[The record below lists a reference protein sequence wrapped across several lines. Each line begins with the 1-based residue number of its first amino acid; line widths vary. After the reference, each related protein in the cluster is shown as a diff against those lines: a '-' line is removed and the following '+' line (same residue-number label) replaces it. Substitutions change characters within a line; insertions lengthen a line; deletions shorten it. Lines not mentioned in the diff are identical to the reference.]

1 MIFMNGSIGMKNEY
15 SPTLLIL
22 PMLGRKIP
30 DYPGFRDCCVKDDKI
45 LIYVR
50 DNPNNQNYTPCREK
64 LMKDKNFIET
74 WCDEQDSTHIYYS
87 FAVPKK
93 WKSDFKKITNGNI
106 KDVSDKFIDYL
117 RKFYDNNHIIDI
129 IFGREMKEV

>member
-1 MIFMNGSIGMKNEY
+1 MNGSIGMKNEY

-30 DYPGFRDCCVKDDKI
+30 DYPGFRNCFVKDDKI

-50 DNPNNQNYTPCREK
+50 DNPNNQNYTPCREQ

-87 FAVPKK
+87 FKVPKK
-93 WKSDFKKITNGNI
+93 WKSDFKKITNDNT
-106 KDVSDKFIDYL
+106 KEVSDKYIDYL
-117 RKFYDNNHIIDI
+117 RKFYDNNPIIDI

>member
-1 MIFMNGSIGMKNEY
+1 MNGSIGMKNEY

-22 PMLGRKIP
+22 PTLGRKIP
-30 DYPGFRDCCVKDDKI
+30 DYPGFRDCFVKDDKI

-74 WCDEQDSTHIYYS
+74 WCDEQDSTHMYYS
-87 FAVPKK
+87 FKVPKK
-93 WKSDFKKITNGNI
+93 WKSDFKKITNDNT
-106 KDVSDKFIDYL
+106 KEVSDKYIDYL
-117 RKFYDNNHIIDI
+117 RKFYDNNPIIDI

>member
-1 MIFMNGSIGMKNEY
+1 MNDLKGMRRDCN
-15 SPTLLIL
+15 PTLLIL

-30 DYPGFRDCCVKDDKI
+30 DYPGFRDCFVKDDKI

-87 FAVPKK
+87 FKVPKK
-93 WKSDFKKITNGNI
+93 WKSDFKKITNDNT
-106 KDVSDKFIDYL
+106 KEVSDKYIDYL
-117 RKFYDNNHIIDI
+117 RKFYDNNPIIDI

>member
-1 MIFMNGSIGMKNEY
+1 MNGSIGMKNGY

-30 DYPGFRDCCVKDDKI
+30 DYPGFRDCFVKDDKI

-87 FAVPKK
+87 FKVPKK
-93 WKSDFKKITNGNI
+93 WKSDFQKITNGNT
-106 KDVSDKFIDYL
+106 KEVSNKYVDYL
-117 RKFYDNNHIIDI
+117 RKFYDNNPIIDI

>member
-1 MIFMNGSIGMKNEY
+1 MNGSIGMKNEY

-30 DYPGFRDCCVKDDKI
+30 DYPGFRDCFVKDDKI

-64 LMKDKNFIET
+64 LMKDKNFIGS
-74 WCDEQDSTHIYYS
+74 WGDEQDSTHIYYF

-106 KDVSDKFIDYL
+106 KDVSDKYIDYL
-117 RKFYDNNHIIDI
+117 RKFYDNNPIIDI
-129 IFGREMKEV
+129 IFSREMKEV

>member
-1 MIFMNGSIGMKNEY
+1 MNGSIGMKNEY

-30 DYPGFRDCCVKDDKI
+30 DYPGFRDCFVKDDKI

-64 LMKDKNFIET
+64 LMKDKILLVVGVMNRIQHIFIIPS
-74 WCDEQDSTHIYYS
+74 QYQR
-87 FAVPKK
+87 
-93 WKSDFKKITNGNI
+93 NGNQI
-106 KDVSDKFIDYL
+106 LKRLQMVI
-117 RKFYDNNHIIDI
+117 
-129 IFGREMKEV
+129 

>member
-1 MIFMNGSIGMKNEY
+1 MNGSIGMKNGY

-30 DYPGFRDCCVKDDKI
+30 DYPGFRDCFDKDDKI

-87 FAVPKK
+87 FKVPKK
-93 WKSDFKKITNGNI
+93 WKSDFKKITNDNT
-106 KDVSDKFIDYL
+106 KEVSDKYIDYL
-117 RKFYDNNHIIDI
+117 RKFYDNNPIIDI

>member
-1 MIFMNGSIGMKNEY
+1 MNGSIDMKNEY

-30 DYPGFRDCCVKDDKI
+30 DYPGFRDCFVKDDKI

-93 WKSDFKKITNGNI
+93 WKSDFKT
-106 KDVSDKFIDYL
+106 
-117 RKFYDNNHIIDI
+117 R
-129 IFGREMKEV
+129 REN

>member
-1 MIFMNGSIGMKNEY
+1 MIFMNDLKGMRRDCN
-15 SPTLLIL
+15 PTLLIL

-30 DYPGFRDCCVKDDKI
+30 DYPGFRDCFVKDDKI

-64 LMKDKNFIET
+64 LMKDKNFIGS
-74 WCDEQDSTHIYYS
+74 WGDEQDSTHIYYS

-106 KDVSDKFIDYL
+106 KDVSDKYIDYL
-117 RKFYDNNHIIDI
+117 RKFYDNNPIIDI

>member
-22 PMLGRKIP
+22 PMLGRKIS
-30 DYPGFRDCCVKDDKI
+30 DYPGFRDCFVKDDKI

-106 KDVSDKFIDYL
+106 KEVSDKYIDYL
-117 RKFYDNNHIIDI
+117 RKFYDNNPIIDI

>member
-1 MIFMNGSIGMKNEY
+1 MNGSIGMKNAH

-30 DYPGFRDCCVKDDKI
+30 DYPGFRDCFVKDDKI

-87 FAVPKK
+87 FKVPKK
-93 WKSDFKKITNGNI
+93 WKSDFKKITNDNT
-106 KDVSDKFIDYL
+106 KEVSDKYIDYL
-117 RKFYDNNHIIDI
+117 RKFYDNNPIIDI

>member
-1 MIFMNGSIGMKNEY
+1 MNGSIGMKNEY

-30 DYPGFRDCCVKDDKI
+30 DYPGFRDCVVKDDKI

-64 LMKDKNFIET
+64 LMKDKNFIGS
-74 WCDEQDSTHIYYS
+74 WGDEQDSTHIYYS

-106 KDVSDKFIDYL
+106 KEVSDKYIDYL
-117 RKFYDNNHIIDI
+117 RKFYDNNPIIDI

>member
-1 MIFMNGSIGMKNEY
+1 MNGSIGMKNEY

-30 DYPGFRDCCVKDDKI
+30 DYPGFRDCFVKEDKI
-45 LIYVR
+45 LIYSR
-50 DNPNNQNYTPCREK
+50 DNTNNPKYEHYKEK
-64 LMKDKNFIET
+64 LMRDKNFINS
-74 WCDEQDSTHIYYS
+74 WCDELDSTYIYYS
-87 FAVPKK
+87 FGVPKK

-106 KDVSDKFIDYL
+106 KEVSDKYIDYL
-117 RKFYDNNHIIDI
+117 RKFYDNNPIIDI

>member
-1 MIFMNGSIGMKNEY
+1 MIFMNDLKGMKHDCN
-15 SPTLLIL
+15 PTLLIL

-30 DYPGFRDCCVKDDKI
+30 EYPGFRDCFVKDDEI
-45 LIYVR
+45 LIYSR
-50 DNPNNQNYTPCREK
+50 DNTNNQNYTPCREK

-87 FAVPKK
+87 FKVPKK

-106 KDVSDKFIDYL
+106 KEVSDKYIDYL
-117 RKFYDNNHIIDI
+117 RKFYDNNPIIDI

>member
-1 MIFMNGSIGMKNEY
+1 MNDLKGIKKDY

-30 DYPGFRDCCVKDDKI
+30 DYPGFRDCFVKDDKI

-64 LMKDKNFIET
+64 LMKDTNFIET

-87 FAVPKK
+87 FKVPKK
-93 WKSDFKKITNGNI
+93 WKSDFQKITNGNT
-106 KDVSDKFIDYL
+106 KEVSNKYVDYL
-117 RKFYDNNHIIDI
+117 RKFYDNNPIIDI